1 MIIFDMIM
9 RGPDSYWKRRCH
21 AEEIR
26 KNKAEADLKYFQD
39 TCEQLTEDRNRLSE
53 RDIGQYHAIEVLN
66 KEIEKLRKDLKAA
79 QDKILDKDRE
89 IVLLHEALRSE
100 RELNAS
106 LRTNSKL
113 WENIRGERIAT
124 APAGLR
130 NDREAQA

>member
-1 MIIFDMIM
+1 MILFDFLM

-39 TCEQLTEDRNRLSE
+39 TCEQLEEDRNRLSE
-53 RDIGQYHAIEVLN
+53 RDICQYRAIDTYN
-66 KEIEKLRKDLKAA
+66 K
-79 QDKILDKDRE
+79 E

-100 RELNAS
+100 RDLSAA

-113 WENIRGERIAT
+113 WENIRQQAKEGT
-124 APAGLR
+124 A
-130 NDREAQA
+130 

>member
-9 RGPDSYWKRRCH
+9 RWPDSYWKRRCH

>member
-1 MIIFDMIM
+1 MILFDFLM

-39 TCEQLTEDRNRLSE
+39 TCEQLEEDRNRLSE
-53 RDIGQYHAIEVLN
+53 RDICQYRAIDTYN
-66 KEIEKLRKDLKAA
+66 KEIARLRKELDEKE
-79 QDKILDKDRE
+79 QIISSKDKE

-100 RELNAS
+100 RDLSAA

-113 WENIRGERIAT
+113 WENIRQQAKEGT
-124 APAGLR
+124 A
-130 NDREAQA
+130 